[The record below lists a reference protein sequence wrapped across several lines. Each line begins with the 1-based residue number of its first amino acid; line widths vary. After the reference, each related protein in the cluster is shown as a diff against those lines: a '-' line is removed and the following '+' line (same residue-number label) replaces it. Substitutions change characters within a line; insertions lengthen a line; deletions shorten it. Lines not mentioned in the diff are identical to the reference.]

1 MLHMK
6 IEGNE
11 FFNEDTQEFIQVKS
25 RDIIMEHSLLSVSK
39 WEAKWKKPF
48 LTYDDKTQEE
58 YLSYFECMTITPNVD
73 PLLYRCLT
81 IKQIKEIKDYIDDSH
96 TATIINDVSKI
107 MTGPRNSRR
116 SRKVTSE
123 LIYYWMITA
132 NIYKECEKWHLNRLM
147 TLIQVCCIENN
158 PNKKKMSK
166 QAIYSQ
172 NRELNALR
180 KAKYH
185 TKG

>member
-1 MLHMK
+1 
-6 IEGNE
+6 
-11 FFNEDTQEFIQVKS
+11 
-25 RDIIMEHSLLSVSK
+25 
-39 WEAKWKKPF
+39 
-48 LTYDDKTQEE
+48 
-58 YLSYFECMTITPNVD
+58 
-73 PLLYRCLT
+73 
-81 IKQIKEIKDYIDDSH
+81 
-96 TATIINDVSKI
+96 
-107 MTGPRNSRR
+107 
-116 SRKVTSE
+116 
-123 LIYYWMITA
+123 MITA